1 MSTNIFNVDD
11 YGAMPDSK
19 NDSSDGIAA
28 AITAAI
34 ESAKST
40 GMPSEVRFGPG
51 VYRIDGPD
59 SRFYGIIIKDG
70 KNISI
75 TGIENRTEILVV
87 NPMLSGFKVLG
98 GENIA
103 IRNFIIDYD
112 PLPYTQGTIMAVDF
126 DAAYFDIDLDAG
138 YIDFTDK
145 MLANPGSTFGL
156 PNRVNGETD
165 SQFGPW
171 AIVAKE
177 FIHLHDRVW
186 RIVAAD
192 AAYLKMTSLQVG
204 ARFVHKSCVWIDAAV
219 SSSNCINVTAENI
232 TVFSSIGSSSLWGNN
247 DKVTIKNLKVTIPE
261 GSERL
266 LSTNQDSIHGFGNRG
281 GMIIDGCSFYG
292 MADDGINIHG
302 RSAVVKEVLADD
314 KVVVMTGGVTDCRIG
329 DDLMIFNFAI
339 GYEKTKVKAIEVET
353 SCGGHIQTITFD
365 RKVSGLSAGN
375 DYFDKNGDNIF
386 NLSACSHNTVI
397 KNCSFFAMRG
407 RSILMNTHDILIENN
422 TFYNVEGWAVSLDND
437 PNWKEGPAS
446 FNITIRNNNFNGVG
460 FGYATSI
467 FIRSMHNPGGGEPF
481 RNIKNVV
488 VENNTF
494 TKLINSA
501 IGTSGVE
508 GLVIKNNKISNIDE
522 SPQKIADIKIADAS
536 GVVIS
541 GNKINDLTKQT
552 YAGIHITDSVEDG
565 ANGVIIEDDNNIF
578 VASHAL
584 QIMDDRQI

>member
-1 MSTNIFNVDD
+1 MSINIFNVDD
-11 YGAMPDSK
+11 FGAKPDSK
-19 NDSSDGIAA
+19 SDSSGSIAA

-40 GMPSEVRFGPG
+40 GKSSEVRFGPG

-59 SRFYGIIIKDG
+59 SRLYGIIIKDG
-70 KNISI
+70 KDVTV
-75 TGIENRTEILVV
+75 TGIRNQTKILVV

-112 PLPYTQGTIMAVDF
+112 PLPYTQGTITAVDF
-126 DAAYFDIDLDAG
+126 EAAYFDIDLDEG
-138 YIDFTDK
+138 YIDFTDR
-145 MLANPGSTFGL
+145 MLANPAAAFGL

-171 AIVAKE
+171 AIVAKQY
-177 FIHLHDRVW
+177 IHLHDRVW

-192 AAYLKMTSLQVG
+192 DGYLKMTGLQVG

-219 SSSNCINVTAENI
+219 SSSNCKNITAENI
-232 TVFSSIGSSSLWGNN
+232 TVYSSIGSSSLWGNN
-247 DKVTIKNLKVTIPE
+247 DKVTIRNLKVTIPE
-261 GSERL
+261 GSGRL

-281 GMIIDGCSFYG
+281 GMTIDGCSFYG

-302 RSAVVKEVLADD
+302 RSAVVKEVIADD
-314 KVVVMTGGVTDCRIG
+314 KVVVMTGGVTDCHVG
-329 DDLMIFNFAI
+329 DDLMIFNFAL
-339 GYEKTKVKAIEVET
+339 GHEKSKVKATEVET
-353 SCGGHIQTITFD
+353 SVGGHIQTITFD
-365 RKVSGLSAGN
+365 RKVPGLSAGN
-375 DYFDKNGDNIF
+375 DYFDKAGDNLF
-386 NLSACSHNTVI
+386 NLSACSQNTVI
-397 KNCSFFAMRG
+397 KNCSFFSMRG

-437 PNWKEGPAS
+437 PNWKEGPAA

-460 FGYATSI
+460 FGYATSV
-467 FIRSMHNPGGGEPF
+467 FIRSMPNPDGGAPF
-481 RNIKNVV
+481 KNIKNVV

-508 GLVIKNNKISNIDE
+508 GLVIRGNKLSNIDE
-522 SPQKIADIKIADAS
+522 SPQKIAGIKIADAN

-552 YAGIHITDSVEDG
+552 YAGIHITDSADTG
-565 ANGVIIEDDNNIF
+565 TNGVIMEDDNNIF
-578 VASHAL
+578 VGSHTL
-584 QIMDDRQI
+584 QIMDDRK